1 MRGDR
6 LAIVKIPTPLR
17 ALAEGARQVEVDAQT
32 VEGLLEALDA
42 RYPGIRERLCE
53 PDGALRPFISIYV
66 GRDDVRFRDGLATR
80 LHPADEIFIV
90 PAMSGG

>member
-1 MRGDR
+1 MP
-6 LAIVKIPTPLR
+6 IVKIPTPLR
-17 ALAEGARQVEVDAQT
+17 ELAAGARQVEVDAET
-32 VEGLLEALDA
+32 VDGLLAALDE

-66 GRDDVRFRDGLATR
+66 GREDVRLRDGLATR

-90 PAMSGG
+90 PAMAGG

>member
-17 ALAEGARQVEVDAQT
+17 ALAEGARQVEVDA
-32 VEGLLEALDA
+32 

-53 PDGALRPFISIYV
+53 PDGALRPFISVYV
-66 GRDDVRFRDGLATR
+66 GRDDVRLRDGLATR
-80 LHPADEIFIV
+80 LSPADEIFIV